1 MSETTTKPKF
11 DCGVLLATPGAS
23 EAFNRNNQTPFEFL
37 QRHIAK
43 DWGDLCDEEDR
54 KANEQALVDGSRL
67 LSAYRLADGTKMWC
81 ITEAVGENGHR
92 EATTFLLPE
101 EY

>member
-1 MSETTTKPKF
+1 MTEATTKPKF

-23 EAFNRNNQTPFEFL
+23 EKFQSNNQTPFEFL
-37 QRHIAK
+37 QRHLAG
-43 DWGDLCDEEDR
+43 DWGDLCEEDR
-54 KANEQALVDGSRL
+54 QANEQALVEGSRL
-67 LSAYRLADGTKMWC
+67 LSAYKLADGTKIWA
-81 ITEAVGENGHR
+81 ITEAQNDNGHR

>member
-1 MSETTTKPKF
+1 MQATTPAFSIGT
-11 DCGVLLATPGAS
+11 VLSTPGAL
-23 EAFNRNNQTPFEFL
+23 EAFNRNGQTPFEFL
-37 QRHIAK
+37 QRHVAK
-43 DWGDLCDEEDR
+43 DWGDLCEEDR
-54 KANEQALVDGSRL
+54 QVNDQALLDGSRL
-67 LSAYRLADGTKMWC
+67 LSAYKLADGTKIWC

>member
-1 MSETTTKPKF
+1 MQATTPAFGIGT
-11 DCGVLLATPGAS
+11 VLSTPGAL
-23 EAFNRNNQTPFEFL
+23 EAFNRNGQSPLEL
-37 QRHIAK
+37 LRRHVAK
-43 DWGDLCDEEDR
+43 DWGDLDEEDR
-54 KANEQALVDGSRL
+54 QANEQALIDGSRL
-67 LSAYRLADGTKMWC
+67 LSAYHLKDKTKIWA

>member
-1 MSETTTKPKF
+1 MQSTTPAFSIGT
-11 DCGVLLATPGAS
+11 VLSTPGAL
-23 EAFNRNNQTPFEFL
+23 EAFNRNGQTPFEFL

-43 DWGDLCDEEDR
+43 DWGELDEEDR
-54 KANEQALVDGSRL
+54 QANEQALIEGSRL
-67 LSAYRLADGTKMWC
+67 LSAYKLKDGTKIWA
-81 ITEAVGENGHR
+81 ITEAQNDSGHR